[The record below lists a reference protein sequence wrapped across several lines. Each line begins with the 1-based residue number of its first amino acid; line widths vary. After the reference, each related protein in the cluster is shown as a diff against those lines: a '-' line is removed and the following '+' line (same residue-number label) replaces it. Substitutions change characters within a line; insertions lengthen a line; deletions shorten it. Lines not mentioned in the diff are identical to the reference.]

1 LSSLVDSWRGQ
12 ATEEQDD
19 QVKSTPELRA
29 RSRRLFLDLLRPY
42 HGRLLLAAVL
52 IVLQTASILVVPYLV
67 GLGID
72 RAIQPSTGGGHA
84 SVPLLLVFSAAVLA
98 AAAVGAVTERAF
110 IDISGRV
117 GQDVL
122 LELRTRVFSHFQR
135 LSLSFHERYTSG
147 RVISRLTSDI
157 DAISELLLAGFTEV
171 VVSLLKVVGIGTVLL
186 FLDVRLGLLTLSVF
200 APIFVLAVWFKRES
214 EKAYRAV
221 REAVALVIVHYV
233 ESLRGIRAVQ
243 AFRREPRNQQ
253 IFEEV
258 NARYRD
264 SNIRSFLSSMIFGHS
279 LDLIGRA
286 LTAVLVG
293 YGAYL
298 VLGGSLTFGVLT
310 AFVLYIRQFFEPMQD
325 VVQFYNLFQSS
336 ASALEKL
343 ALVLDEAPAVP
354 EPLQPRTL
362 PRARGEVILDGIQFG
377 YGTRPVLHGITL
389 AIPARQTVALVGATG
404 AGKSTVAR
412 LIARFYD
419 PREGRVLLDGVDLRD
434 LPERDLRSNI
444 IAVTQEAFL
453 FSGTVADN
461 IRFGRPDAGDAEVEA
476 AARAAGAHDFISG
489 LPAGY
494 DTEVMKRG
502 GRLSA
507 GQRQLLAFAR
517 AFLANPR
524 VLILDEATSSLD
536 LPTERQVQRAL
547 RTLLADRTAIIIAHR
562 LSTVEI
568 ADRVLVIGDGRVI
581 EDGAPSELLR
591 SEGHY
596 HALHAAWLE
605 SLAGRGRS
613 MQAS

>member
-1 LSSLVDSWRGQ
+1 MSSLVEGWRGR

-29 RSRRLFLDLLRPY
+29 RSRRLFFDLLRP
-42 HGRLLLAAVL
+42 HRRRLLLAAVL
-52 IVLQTASILVVPYLV
+52 IVVQTASILVVPYLV

-72 RAIQPSTGGGHA
+72 TAIRPNNGGGSG
-84 SVPLLLVFSAAVLA
+84 SVSVLA
-98 AAAVGAVTERAF
+98 VFGLAMLVAAALGAVTERAF

-122 LELRTRVFSHFQR
+122 LELRTRVFAHFQR

-147 RVISRLTSDI
+147 RVISRLTSDL

-171 VVSLLKVVGIGTVLL
+171 VVSLLKVVGIGTILL
-186 FLDVRLGLLTLSVF
+186 LLDLRMGLLTLSVF
-200 APIFVLAVWFKRES
+200 LPILLLAVWFKRES
-214 EKAYRAV
+214 ETAYRAV

-258 NARYRD
+258 DARYRD
-264 SNIRSFLSSMIFGHS
+264 ANIRSFLASMVFGHS
-279 LDLIGRA
+279 LDLIGRG

-298 VLGGSLTFGVLT
+298 VLGHSLTLGVLT
-310 AFVLYIRQFFEPMQD
+310 AFVLYVRQFFEPMQD

-343 ALVLDEAPAVP
+343 ALVLDEVPSVP
-354 EPLQPRTL
+354 EPERPRQL
-362 PRARGEVILDGIQFG
+362 PRATGEVVLEGVTFG
-377 YGTRPVLHGITL
+377 YGKRLVLRGIDLT
-389 AIPARQTVALVGATG
+389 IPARQTVALVGATG
-404 AGKSTVAR
+404 AGKSTAAR
-412 LIARFYD
+412 LLARFYD
-419 PREGRVLLDGVDLRD
+419 PLEGRLLLDGVDLRD
-434 LPERDLRSNI
+434 LPERDLRRNI
-444 IAVTQEAFL
+444 VAVTQEAFL
-453 FSGTVADN
+453 FSGTVAEN
-461 IRFGRPDAGDAEVEA
+461 IRFGRPEASDAEVEA
-476 AARAAGAHDFISG
+476 AARAAGAHDFIG
-489 LPAGY
+489 ALPSGY

-517 AFLANPR
+517 AFLADPR

-536 LPTERQVQRAL
+536 LPTERRVQRAL
-547 RTLLADRTAIIIAHR
+547 QTLLADRTAIIIAHR

-581 EDGAPSELLR
+581 EDGTPEELLR
-591 SEGHY
+591 TNGHY
-596 HALHAAWLE
+596 QALHAAWLD
-605 SLAGRGRS
+605 SLAG
-613 MQAS
+613 

>member
-1 LSSLVDSWRGQ
+1 MSTLVDSWRGR
-12 ATEEQDD
+12 ATREQDD
-19 QVKSTPELRA
+19 QVASTPELRA
-29 RSRRLFLDLLRPY
+29 RSRRLFLDLLRP
-42 HGRLLLAAVL
+42 HHRRLALASAL
-52 IVLQTASILVVPYLV
+52 IMLQTASILVVPYLV

-72 RAIQPSTGGGHA
+72 LAIRPGSGSRPGN
-84 SVPLLLVFSAAVLA
+84 VPLLLVFA
-98 AAAVGAVTERAF
+98 AAILVAAATGAVSERAF
-110 IDISGRV
+110 IEISGRV

-122 LELRTRVFSHFQR
+122 LELRTRVFAHFQR
-135 LSLSFHERYTSG
+135 LSVAFHEDYTSG

-171 VVSLLKVVGIGTVLL
+171 VVSLLKVVGIGTILVVL
-186 FLDVRLGLLTLSVF
+186 DRRLGLLTLSVF
-200 APIFVLAVWFKRES
+200 VPIFVLAVWFKRES
-214 EKAYRAV
+214 EVAYRAV

-258 NARYRD
+258 DARYRAA
-264 SNIRSFLSSMIFGHS
+264 NTRSFLASMVFGHS
-279 LDLIGRA
+279 LDLIGRC

-298 VLGGSLTFGVLT
+298 VLGHSLTFGVLT
-310 AFVLYIRQFFEPMQD
+310 AFVLYVGQFFEPMQD

-343 ALVLDEAPAVP
+343 ALVLDEAPSVP
-354 EPLQPRTL
+354 EPAQPL
-362 PRARGEVILDGIQFG
+362 KLAEAQGELRLEEVSFG
-377 YGTRPVLHGITL
+377 YDRDRMVLVGL
-389 AIPARQTVALVGATG
+389 DLRIPARQTVALVGATG
-404 AGKSTVAR
+404 AGKSTFAR
-412 LIARFYD
+412 LLARFYD
-419 PREGRVLLDGVDLRD
+419 PQAGRVLLDGIDLRD
-434 LPERDLRSNI
+434 LPERDLRRNI
-444 IAVTQEAFL
+444 VAVTQEAFL

-461 IRFGRPDAGDAEVEA
+461 IRFGRHGASDADVEA
-476 AARAAGAHDFISG
+476 AARAAGAHPFITA

-517 AFLANPR
+517 AFLADPR

-547 RTLLADRTAIIIAHR
+547 RTLLKDRTAIIIAHR

-568 ADRVLVIGDGRVI
+568 ADRVLVIGEGKVI
-581 EDGAPSELLR
+581 EDGAPAELMR
-591 SEGHY
+591 SAGHY
-596 HALHAAWLE
+596 RALHSAWIA
-605 SLAGRGRS
+605 SLAG
-613 MQAS
+613 

>member
-1 LSSLVDSWRGQ
+1 MSSLVDSWRGR

-19 QVKSTPELRA
+19 QVESTPELRA
-29 RSRRLFLDLLRPY
+29 RSRRLFFDLLRP
-42 HGRLLLAAVL
+42 HRGRLVLAAVL
-52 IVLQTASILVVPYLV
+52 IVVQTASILVVPYLV

-72 RAIQPSTGGGHA
+72 TAIRPSTSGRSG
-84 SVPLLLVFSAAVLA
+84 SVRLLVVFGVAMFVA
-98 AAAVGAVTERAF
+98 AALGAATERAF

-122 LELRTRVFSHFQR
+122 LELRTRVFAHFQR

-171 VVSLLKVVGIGTVLL
+171 VVSLLKVVGIGTILLVLDL
-186 FLDVRLGLLTLSVF
+186 RLGLLTLSVF
-200 APIFVLAVWFKRES
+200 VPIFALAVWFKRES
-214 EKAYRAV
+214 ELAYRAV

-258 NARYRD
+258 DGRYRD
-264 SNIRSFLSSMIFGHS
+264 ANIRSFLSSMIFGHS
-279 LDLIGRA
+279 LDLIGRI

-298 VLGGSLTFGVLT
+298 VLGHSLTFGVLT

-343 ALVLDEAPAVP
+343 ALVLDEAPSVP
-354 EPLQPRTL
+354 EPTGPREL
-362 PRARGEVILDGIQFG
+362 PEADGEVVLQGVTFG
-377 YGTRPVLHGITL
+377 YGKRMVLHGIDL
-389 AIPARQTVALVGATG
+389 VIPARQTVALVGATG

-412 LIARFYD
+412 LVARFYD
-419 PREGRVLLDGVDLRD
+419 PVEGHLLLDGVDLRD
-434 LPERDLRSNI
+434 LPERDLRRNI
-444 IAVTQEAFL
+444 VAVTQEAFL

-461 IRFGRPDAGDAEVEA
+461 IRFGRPDASDAEVEA
-476 AARAAGAHDFISG
+476 AARAAGAHDFIIN
-489 LPAGY
+489 LPSGY

-517 AFLANPR
+517 AFLADPR

-581 EDGAPSELLR
+581 EDGSPRDLLR

-596 HALHAAWLE
+596 QALHAAWLE
-605 SLAGRGRS
+605 SLAS
-613 MQAS
+613 

>member
-1 LSSLVDSWRGQ
+1 MSSLVDSWRGR

-19 QVKSTPELRA
+19 QVESTPELRA
-29 RSRRLFLDLLRPY
+29 RSRRLFFDLLRP
-42 HGRLLLAAVL
+42 HHRRLVLAAVL
-52 IVLQTASILVVPYLV
+52 ILAQTGSILVVPYLV
-67 GLGID
+67 GLAID
-72 RAIQPSTGGGHA
+72 TAIRPSTAGRSG
-84 SVPLLLVFSAAVLA
+84 SVRLLAVFGIAMLV
-98 AAAVGAVTERAF
+98 AAAVSALAERAF

-122 LELRTRVFSHFQR
+122 LELRTRVFAHFQR

-171 VVSLLKVVGIGTVLL
+171 VVSLLKVVGIGTILL
-186 FLDVRLGLLTLSVF
+186 ILDLRLGLLTLSVF
-200 APIFVLAVWFKRES
+200 VPIFLLAVWFKRES
-214 EKAYRAV
+214 ERAYRAV
-221 REAVALVIVHYV
+221 REAVALVIVQYV

-258 NARYRD
+258 NGRYRD
-264 SNIRSFLSSMIFGHS
+264 SNIRSFLASMVFGHS
-279 LDLIGRA
+279 LDLIGRV

-298 VLGGSLTFGVLT
+298 VLGHSLTFGVLT

-343 ALVLDEAPAVP
+343 ALVLDEAPSVP
-354 EPLQPRTL
+354 EPTGPREL
-362 PRARGEVILDGIQFG
+362 PNAAGEVVLEDVTFG
-377 YGTRPVLHGITL
+377 YGSRTVLHGINLT
-389 AIPARQTVALVGATG
+389 IPARQTVALVGATG

-412 LIARFYD
+412 LVARFYD
-419 PREGRVLLDGVDLRD
+419 PVEGRLSLDGVDLRD
-434 LPERDLRSNI
+434 LPERDLRRNI
-444 IAVTQEAFL
+444 VAVTQEAFL

-461 IRFGRPDAGDAEVEA
+461 IRFGRPEASDAEVEA
-476 AARAAGAHDFISG
+476 AARAAGAHDFITN
-489 LPAGY
+489 LPTGY

-517 AFLANPR
+517 AFLADPR

-536 LPTERQVQRAL
+536 LPTERQVQRGL

-581 EDGAPSELLR
+581 EDGSPQDLLHT
-591 SEGHY
+591 EGHY
-596 HALHAAWLE
+596 QALHAAWLE
-605 SLAGRGRS
+605 SLAS
-613 MQAS
+613 

>member
-1 LSSLVDSWRGQ
+1 MSSLVDSWRGR

-19 QVKSTPELRA
+19 QVVSTPELRA
-29 RSRRLFLDLLRPY
+29 RSLRLFLDLLRP
-42 HGRLLLAAVL
+42 HHRGLALAAVL
-52 IVLQTASILVVPYLV
+52 IVLQTASILAVPYLV
-67 GLGID
+67 GLAID
-72 RAIQPSTGGGHA
+72 TAIRPEGHA
-84 SVPLLLVFSAAVLA
+84 SGSVTLLALFGVAMLVAATA
-98 AAAVGAVTERAF
+98 GALTERTF
-110 IDISGRV
+110 IDISGRI

-122 LELRTRVFSHFQR
+122 LELRTRVFAHFQV

-171 VVSLLKVVGIGTVLL
+171 VVSLLKVVGIGTILL
-186 FLDVRLGLLTLSVF
+186 FLDLRLGLMTLSVF
-200 APIFVLAVWFKRES
+200 VPILLLAVWFKRES

-243 AFRREPRNQQ
+243 AFRREPRNQE
-253 IFEEV
+253 IFDEV

-264 SNIRSFLSSMIFGHS
+264 SNIRSFLASMVFGHS
-279 LDLIGRA
+279 LDLIGRC

-298 VLGGSLTFGVLT
+298 VLGHSLTFGVLT
-310 AFVLYIRQFFEPMQD
+310 AFVLYIGQFFEPMQD

-343 ALVLDEAPAVP
+343 ALVLDEAPSVP
-354 EPLQPRTL
+354 EPSGPREL
-362 PRARGEVILDGIQFG
+362 PRAHGDVVLEGVTFG
-377 YGTRPVLHGITL
+377 YGKRLVLHGIDLT
-389 AIPARQTVALVGATG
+389 IPARQTVALVGETG

-412 LIARFYD
+412 LVARFYD
-419 PREGRVLLDGVDLRD
+419 PVEGRLSLDGVDLRD
-434 LPERDLRSNI
+434 LAERDLRRNVV
-444 IAVTQEAFL
+444 AVTQEAFL

-461 IRFGRPDAGDAEVEA
+461 IRFGRPGATDAEVEA
-476 AARAAGAHDFISG
+476 AASAAGAHEFISA

-517 AFLANPR
+517 AFLADPR

-536 LPTERQVQRAL
+536 LPTERKVQRAL

-568 ADRVLVIGDGRVI
+568 ADRVLVIDGGRVV
-581 EDGAPSELLR
+581 EDGTPQELLR
-591 SEGHY
+591 TDGHY
-596 HALHAAWLE
+596 RALHAAWLE
-605 SLAGRGRS
+605 SLAS
-613 MQAS
+613 

>member
-1 LSSLVDSWRGQ
+1 MSSLVEGWRGR

-29 RSRRLFLDLLRPY
+29 RSRRLFFDLLRP
-42 HGRLLLAAVL
+42 HRRRLLLAAVL
-52 IVLQTASILVVPYLV
+52 IVVQTASILVVPYLV

-72 RAIQPSTGGGHA
+72 TAIRPRNGGG
-84 SVPLLLVFSAAVLA
+84 SGRVSLLAVFGLAMLVA
-98 AAAVGAVTERAF
+98 AALGAVTERAF

-122 LELRTRVFSHFQR
+122 LELRTRVFAHFQR

-147 RVISRLTSDI
+147 RVISRLTSDL

-171 VVSLLKVVGIGTVLL
+171 VVSLLKVVGIGTILL
-186 FLDVRLGLLTLSVF
+186 LLDLRMGLLTLSVF
-200 APIFVLAVWFKRES
+200 LPILLLAVWFKRES
-214 EKAYRAV
+214 ETAYRAV

-258 NARYRD
+258 DARYRD
-264 SNIRSFLSSMIFGHS
+264 ANIRSFLASMVFGHS
-279 LDLIGRA
+279 LDLIGRG

-298 VLGGSLTFGVLT
+298 VLGHSLTLGVLT
-310 AFVLYIRQFFEPMQD
+310 AFVLYVRQFFEPMQD

-343 ALVLDEAPAVP
+343 ALVLDEVPSVP
-354 EPLQPRTL
+354 EPERPRQL
-362 PRARGEVILDGIQFG
+362 PRATGEVALEGVTFG
-377 YGTRPVLHGITL
+377 YGKRLVLRGIDLT
-389 AIPARQTVALVGATG
+389 IPARQTVALVGATG
-404 AGKSTVAR
+404 AGKSTAAR
-412 LIARFYD
+412 LLARFYD
-419 PREGRVLLDGVDLRD
+419 PLEGRLLLDGVDLRD
-434 LPERDLRSNI
+434 LPERDLRRNI
-444 IAVTQEAFL
+444 VAVTQEAFL
-453 FSGTVADN
+453 FSGTVAEN
-461 IRFGRPDAGDAEVEA
+461 IRFGRPEASDAEVEA
-476 AARAAGAHDFISG
+476 AARAAGAHDFIG
-489 LPAGY
+489 ALPSGY

-517 AFLANPR
+517 AFLADPR

-536 LPTERQVQRAL
+536 LPTERRVQRAL
-547 RTLLADRTAIIIAHR
+547 QTLLADRTAIIIAHR

-568 ADRVLVIGDGRVI
+568 ADRVLVIGDGQVI
-581 EDGAPSELLR
+581 EDGTPEELLR
-591 SEGHY
+591 TNGHY
-596 HALHAAWLE
+596 RALHAAWLD
-605 SLAGRGRS
+605 SLAG
-613 MQAS
+613 

>member
-1 LSSLVDSWRGQ
+1 MSGLVENWRGR

-19 QVKSTPELRA
+19 QVQSSPQLRA
-29 RSRRLFLDLLRPY
+29 RSRRLFLDLLRP
-42 HGRLLLAAVL
+42 HHRALMLAAVL
-52 IVLQTASILVVPYLV
+52 IVVQTASILVVPYLV

-72 RAIQPSTGGGHA
+72 TAIRPTSAGARPSIGLLLLFGGG
-84 SVPLLLVFSAAVLA
+84 VLA
-98 AAAVGAVTERAF
+98 AAAIGAATERAF
-110 IDISGRV
+110 IEISGRV

-122 LELRTRVFSHFQR
+122 LELRTRVFAHFQR

-171 VVSLLKVVGIGTVLL
+171 VVSLLKVGGIGTILLVLDL
-186 FLDVRLGLLTLSVF
+186 RLGLMTLAVF
-200 APIFVLAVWFKRES
+200 APIYALAVWFKRES
-214 EKAYRAV
+214 EQAYREV

-253 IFEEV
+253 IFDEV

-264 SNIRSFLSSMIFGHS
+264 ANIRSMTASMIFGHS
-279 LDLIGRA
+279 LDFIGRC

-298 VLGGSLTFGVLT
+298 VLGHSLTLGVLT
-310 AFVLYIRQFFEPMQD
+310 AFVLYVRQFFEPMQD

-343 ALVLDEAPAVP
+343 ALVLDEAPSVP
-354 EPLQPRTL
+354 EPQT
-362 PRARGEVILDGIQFG
+362 PRALPIADGAVRLERVTFG
-377 YGTRPVLHGITL
+377 YGTKNVLHNIDVE
-389 AIPARQTVALVGATG
+389 IPARQTVALVGATG

-412 LIARFYD
+412 LVARFYD
-419 PREGRVLLDGVDLRD
+419 PLEGRVSLDGVDLRD
-434 LPERDLRSNI
+434 LPERDLRRNI
-444 IAVTQEAFL
+444 VAVTQEAFL
-453 FSGTVADN
+453 FSGTVGDN
-461 IRFGRPDAGDAEVEA
+461 IRFGRPGATDAEVEA
-476 AARAAGAHDFISG
+476 AAGAAGAHDFISA
-489 LPAGY
+489 LPQGF
-494 DTEVMKRG
+494 DTQVMKRG

-517 AFLANPR
+517 AFLADPR

-568 ADRVLVIGDGRVI
+568 ADRVLVIGDGRVV
-581 EDGAPSELLR
+581 EDGTPEQLLQ

-596 HALHAAWLE
+596 QALHAAWLE
-605 SLAGRGRS
+605 SLAS
-613 MQAS
+613 

>member
-1 LSSLVDSWRGQ
+1 MSSLIDSWRGQ

-19 QVKSTPELRA
+19 QVQSTPELRA
-29 RSRRLFLDLLRPY
+29 RSRRLFLDLLRPH

-52 IVLQTASILVVPYLV
+52 ILMQTASILVVPYLV

-72 RAIQPSTGGGHA
+72 TAIQPALGGGRG
-84 SVPLLLVFSAAVLA
+84 SVPLLLVFTAAVLV

-110 IDISGRV
+110 IEISGRV

-122 LELRTRVFSHFQR
+122 LELRTRVFAHFQR

-186 FLDVRLGLLTLSVF
+186 FLDLRLGLLTLSVF
-200 APIFVLAVWFKRES
+200 VPIFVLAVWFKRES

-264 SNIRSFLSSMIFGHS
+264 SNIRSFLSSMVFGHT

-298 VLGGSLTFGVLT
+298 VLGHSLTFGVLT

-343 ALVLDEAPAVP
+343 ALVLDEAPSVP
-354 EPLQPRTL
+354 EPRHPREL
-362 PRARGEVILDGIQFG
+362 PMARGEVVLEGVRFG
-377 YGTRPVLHGITL
+377 YGSRPVLHGIDVT
-389 AIPARQTVALVGATG
+389 IPARQTVALVGATG

-419 PREGRVLLDGVDLRD
+419 PREGRVLLDGVDLRE
-434 LPERDLRSNI
+434 LPESDLRGNVV
-444 IAVTQEAFL
+444 AVTQEAFL

-476 AARAAGAHDFISG
+476 AARAAGAHDFIMA

-568 ADRVLVIGDGRVI
+568 ADRVLVIGEGRVI
-581 EDGAPSELLR
+581 EDGTPTDLLR

-596 HALHAAWLE
+596 HALNAAWLE
-605 SLAGRGRS
+605 SLAS
-613 MQAS
+613 